1 MRSEEKPW
9 ERWVTIKV
17 NRVIYVH
24 KVQTEGMRQ
33 RRRMD
38 IRNINFLRFK
48 YAMSIQ
54 IFRFL

>member
-1 MRSEEKPW
+1 MRSEEKP
-9 ERWVTIKV
+9 WVTIKV

-24 KVQTEGMRQ
+24 KVQMEGMRQ
-33 RRRMD
+33 RR
-38 IRNINFLRFK
+38 NGHNNFNFLQCK